1 MNRAVKANGGFNKVK
16 KNEFLQIAPNYES
29 CMKGWRI
36 ETEKL
41 DMSDFVLGCYYNKDE
56 SKWIV
61 YINKGYG
68 RHCVR
73 LITASEEEAFDEL
86 CSIMDFRYSYV

>member
-1 MNRAVKANGGFNKVK
+1 MRKD
-16 KNEFLQIAPNYES
+16 EFLQMLSNYNGYF
-29 CMKGWRI
+29 KDWRI

-41 DMSDFVLGCYYNKDE
+41 DMSDFVLGCYYDKGE
-56 SKWIV
+56 GKWIV

-68 RHCVR
+68 RHFVR
-73 LITASEEEAFDEL
+73 LTTDSEEEAFAEL